1 MPPLSADL
9 EPKPVKGPSR
19 LGLLSREAHS
29 GEAGHLAEPGFH
41 IDARSH
47 REFGQAASTIA
58 IRLQPVQPAIRA
70 H

>member
-1 MPPLSADL
+1 MPPIGANL
-9 EPKPVKGPSR
+9 EPKPFEGPAR
-19 LGLLSREAHS
+19 LGILSREAHS

-58 IRLQPVQPAIRA
+58 IRLQPVQPSFRS